1 MGQVSLLHGGGQDAA
16 QGKDPDR
23 LRQATTADN
32 SVVFGGALRL
42 QSLMATGVARASAV
56 VVTYLDTRSPLKVL
70 CNVREHAPG
79 VAVIVRT
86 VDDHDLETLLTKG
99 ATEMVP
105 EAIKGSLI
113 LARNALPDPG
123 LCHQRP
129 A

>member
-1 MGQVSLLHGGGQDAA
+1 MGQVPLLHGGGQDAA

-42 QSLMATGVARASAV
+42 QSLMAAGVARASAV
-56 VVTYLDTRSPLKVL
+56 VVTYLDTRSALKVL

-86 VDDHDLETLLTKG
+86 LDDYDLETLLTKG
-99 ATEMVP
+99 ATEVVP
-105 EAIKGSLI
+105 EAIKGSLM
-113 LARNALPDPG
+113 LARNAF
-123 LCHQRP
+123 